1 MVVGLVRQCITLLI
15 VRLIMEV
22 VIMEEDIMEGRVM
35 VEEDTM
41 VAITISTSITT
52 SISIITTTI
61 FIGLITGLEI
71 TIISVPEYQPVRLI
85 QKIIGRGIITGL
97 RTAREIPMQ

>member
-35 VEEDTM
+35 EEDIM
-41 VAITISTSITT
+41 VAITISTSTT
-52 SISIITTTI
+52 ISISIITTTI

-71 TIISVPEYQPVRLI
+71 TIIPVPEYQPVRLI

-97 RTAREIPMQ
+97 RTAREIRMQ